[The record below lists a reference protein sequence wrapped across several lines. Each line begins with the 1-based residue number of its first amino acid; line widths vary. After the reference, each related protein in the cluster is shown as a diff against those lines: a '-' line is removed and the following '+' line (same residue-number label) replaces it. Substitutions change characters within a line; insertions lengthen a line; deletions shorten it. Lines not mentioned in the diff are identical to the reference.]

1 MENKKRVW
9 RSRLL
14 VYMESQAAI
23 CWEHSALFRLSV
35 WIVKSKIWS
44 FLFIIDFAILVHKR
58 LLGHAIFA
66 INLYVHLT
74 NCISCFVCNHKTIL
88 FNIHIMVSKSVV
100 ASTLQANYKE
110 THVDRWIWW
119 WASCMRNMLID
130 APARPSAAAHT
141 RRYLKFIA
149 LRDALKVIVLHSW
162 GFIGRMRERER

>member
-1 MENKKRVW
+1 
-9 RSRLL
+9 
-14 VYMESQAAI
+14 
-23 CWEHSALFRLSV
+23 
-35 WIVKSKIWS
+35 
-44 FLFIIDFAILVHKR
+44 
-58 LLGHAIFA
+58 
-66 INLYVHLT
+66 
-74 NCISCFVCNHKTIL
+74 
-88 FNIHIMVSKSVV
+88 MVSKSVV

-162 GFIGRMRERER
+162 GFIGRVCERERDRDWELSGTNVAASLGNCNKDEANSNGIVQWECCNCYGNRNESGRQLASWPVVQLGHLASWFVGN